1 MESGQDQA
9 DGLQNRKDDLI
20 NFSIPVDY
28 SVDCSRN
35 QREGL
40 QANDPLELL
49 HSGTMD
55 TQYNLCTKNTTDDL
69 ETNTGSTVPQT
80 DKVHLDDAISST
92 TVTVSYVNRPHLF
105 SSQRILQHSLHE
117 QPLASLFIPSVC
129 VQSQQMVPASLDS
142 SIPTEFVDSSF
153 ETSMLAQSGDL
164 ESIRRGL
171 ENGIDCS
178 LMNQHR
184 LKALDLAASADHE
197 PESCG
202 SPLEQTLDTVE
213 ETLYEQSSVS
223 SDLETHDSVCQFSEE
238 IHQENEWLDTVSPAE
253 TEQDSE
259 MLVIELTGSSTPEN
273 RPNNEEQCE
282 NGNLPGSVD
291 HCETQNDTGVFT
303 GVKSLSNQYAEGELQ
318 PLSDLNGS
326 CKDQATM
333 TIKIENVIEYSEV
346 AVPTESEES
355 PSENTFDKICPKDL
369 AEGEHNVSLVFDRS
383 RITSNSIQPS
393 QNLTWPDDC
402 QRAYTDSVGTNMTS
416 NYKEAP
422 SACNVLQ
429 NSDKAR
435 FAASNITV
443 LQHMQKPEI
452 LSQQSMKT
460 GAWSCDREVAL
471 TSDLKN
477 GKVHCSEKDAESTQ
491 NNNTVQINCN
501 SPDSMT
507 SLCTGDLTPNF
518 KVTEQLLSNDDS
530 CMEAQNQIS
539 ISDANSALSAAKL
552 NLKEIH
558 ESVHLKEIP
567 ESMQIVNNVCENSRN
582 SASFGEQMF
591 PSLQR
596 PSASENNH
604 PRIKPCSLELH
615 KLNVLETEG
624 KCDIRGYVIDLKKN
638 NVASMSCSISMSLSL
653 AKSGKTI
660 DHGEEGDP
668 DENSEGKGGQS
679 PSSDDV
685 CEVLSVQAGPQ
696 VPNRRKQALVAKSE
710 DSDVVYISDEEN
722 VSCLV
727 TKADVHQDQ
736 VQAQDN
742 KKWRMASQQ
751 HVNQK
756 KLTDQPLQHDGS
768 AEPKHFERKILPP
781 RQRGMKLEQIVQ
793 NIVTQPKSRTSSSL
807 SERLRRS
814 RDARTPTRF
823 QPPRSKSFNSAAE
836 QKSKSG
842 AGRSPCIRDSSQK
855 MSLECK
861 MQEQNEANHGEAG
874 TIAVEKL
881 NKNKST
887 SIPGSCQ
894 EHTTKLSTPIS
905 PATSFCSAASSS
917 KQLTEIS
924 RKGHTS
930 GSKQDFG
937 KPDLK
942 CLNRSRSKQLA
953 SSRNAT
959 QPKNCISSRQQSS
972 QQRTRGTARKR
983 IRKPAGKKR
992 QTRRGQPS
1000 SFFAPDEPEIKLRA
1014 LTLKAEDRR
1023 DRYDSFSPYIRVET
1037 KGYSMC
1043 TVVNYAEED
1052 SNNLKQKKHSQQ
1064 QSHGA
1069 VPKSSCLTLGPTINE
1084 ASHKSFLVCCLCGQS
1099 ANAMEQGDLFGP
1111 FYPGG
1116 YTPLSNQTARSKDTK
1131 TEPAGTDV
1139 SSPSCNSIR
1148 NAVNKTPGQSQE
1160 SRTREGATTRGQKR
1174 RGLDSVEE
1182 AAKCSDS
1189 KKPKSELSLEEWY
1202 QPPLVPMDTN
1212 EYWMHEDC
1220 VTWCA
1225 GVFLVRGKLYG
1236 LLEAINIARET
1247 LCSMCQKTGATLGCY
1262 IKGCPLKY
1270 HYACAVDSKCFLNED
1285 NFSMKCAKHKDKALK
1300 ISAKGESR

>member
-9 DGLQNRKDDLI
+9 DGLQNRKDDII

-49 HSGTMD
+49 HSGTME
-55 TQYNLCTKNTTDDL
+55 TQYNLCTKNAADDL
-69 ETNTGSTVPQT
+69 ETNTGSTIPQT

-117 QPLASLFIPSVC
+117 QPLSSLFIPSVC

-142 SIPTEFVDSSF
+142 CIPTDYVDSSF
-153 ETSMLAQSGDL
+153 ESSVLAQSGDL

-178 LMNQHR
+178 LKNQHR
-184 LKALDLAASADHE
+184 LKTLDLDLPLAASAGLG
-197 PESCG
+197 PESCD

-223 SDLETHDSVCQFSEE
+223 SDLETHDSVCQFSEQ
-238 IHQENEWLDTVSPAE
+238 IHQENEWLDPLSPAE
-253 TEQDSE
+253 TEQDSKL
-259 MLVIELTGSSTPEN
+259 LVIELTGPSTPEN
-273 RPNNEEQCE
+273 RPNNKEQCD
-282 NGNLPGSVD
+282 NGNLLGRVD
-291 HCETQNDTGVFT
+291 HCETQNGFT
-303 GVKSLSNQYAEGELQ
+303 GVKSLSNQYTERKLQ
-318 PLSDLNGS
+318 PVCDLNRS

-333 TIKIENVIEYSEV
+333 TIKVENVIECSEV
-346 AVPTESEES
+346 AVPAKSEEIL
-355 PSENTFDKICPKDL
+355 SEDAFDKTCPKDL
-369 AEGEHNVSLVFDRS
+369 TEGERNVSPVCEES
-383 RITSNSIQPS
+383 KVSSTSIQPS
-393 QNLTWPDDC
+393 QSLISPDGC
-402 QRAYTDSVGTNMTS
+402 QRVYTENVGTNMLSTC
-416 NYKEAP
+416 NEAP
-422 SACNVLQ
+422 NVCNVQQ
-429 NSDKAR
+429 NSDNVRLAT
-435 FAASNITV
+435 SNITDF
-443 LQHMQKPEI
+443 QNMQENI
-452 LSQQSMKT
+452 LSQQGIKT
-460 GAWSCDREVAL
+460 EEWPCDQEVAL

-477 GKVHCSEKDAESTQ
+477 RKVSCLEDAGITQ
-491 NNNTVQINCN
+491 SNSPVNFDYS
-501 SPDSMT
+501 SPDSVT
-507 SLCTGDLTPNF
+507 SLCSGDLTSRLE
-518 KVTEQLLSNDDS
+518 VTKKLLSNADS
-530 CMEAQNQIS
+530 CMEAENQIS
-539 ISDANSALSAAKL
+539 INDANDTLSAAKL
-552 NLKEIH
+552 D
-558 ESVHLKEIP
+558 LKEIP
-567 ESMQIVNNVCENSRN
+567 ESVQVVNNVCENSRN
-582 SASFGEQMF
+582 SASVSEQMS

-596 PSASENNH
+596 SESSH

-615 KLNVLETEG
+615 KLNVLEAEG
-624 KCDIRGYVIDLKKN
+624 KCDIRGYVLDLKKN

-653 AKSGKTI
+653 AKSGKNI
-660 DHGEEGDP
+660 DHEEEGGDP
-668 DENSEGKGGQS
+668 DPNSERKGGQS
-679 PSSDDV
+679 PSSDSV
-685 CEVLSVQAGPQ
+685 CEVLSTQAGPQ
-696 VPNRRKQALVAKSE
+696 IHNRRKQTLVAKSE
-710 DSDVVYISDEEN
+710 DSDVVCISDDESD
-722 VSCLV
+722 SCLV
-727 TKADVHQDQ
+727 AKADLHQDQ
-736 VQAQDN
+736 AQTQDN
-742 KKWRMASQQ
+742 KKWRTASQQ

-756 KLTDQPLQHDGS
+756 KLADQPLQTD
-768 AEPKHFERKILPP
+768 EPKHFERKILPP

-814 RDARTPTRF
+814 RDAKTPTRF
-823 QPPRSKSFNSAAE
+823 QPPRSKSFSSIAE
-836 QKSKSG
+836 QKSRSG
-842 AGRSPCIRDSSQK
+842 AGRSPCTRDSSQK
-855 MSLECK
+855 MTLECK

-874 TIAVEKL
+874 TIVVEKL

-887 SIPGSCQ
+887 SIPGTCQ
-894 EHTTKLSTPIS
+894 EHAKKLSTSHSLAPS
-905 PATSFCSAASSS
+905 SCSASSSS
-917 KQLTEIS
+917 KQLTDIS
-924 RKGHTS
+924 WKGHTS
-930 GSKQDFG
+930 GSKQEFG
-937 KPDLK
+937 KADLK
-942 CLNRSRSKQLA
+942 CLNRSRRKQLA

-959 QPKNCISSRQQSS
+959 QPKNCISPQQQPS

-1023 DRYDSFSPYIRVET
+1023 DRYDSFSPYIRIET

-1043 TVVNYAEED
+1043 TVINYAEED
-1052 SNNLKQKKHSQQ
+1052 SNSLKQKKHSQQ

-1084 ASHKSFLVCCLCGQS
+1084 ASQKSFLVCCLCGQS

-1131 TEPAGTDV
+1131 TEPAGTVV

-1148 NAVNKTPGQSQE
+1148 NAVNKTPGQNQE

-1174 RGLDSVEE
+1174 RGLDNVEE
-1182 AAKCSDS
+1182 ATKCSDS

-1236 LLEAINIARET
+1236 LLEAISIARET

-1300 ISAKGESR
+1300 VSVKGESR